1 MSNKKVEFQLV
12 LKEQYDSTAL
22 TTAQIKA
29 YQELYNQIWI
39 RLEALVLKNQ
49 EAVRNVEKML
59 DKYPEIDPK
68 ASTEYTWNL
77 MASRV
82 ELVDPPREA
91 CIINV
96 DRDGKEISRE
106 YF

>member
-39 RLEALVLKNQ
+39 RLEALILKNQ

-59 DKYPEIDPK
+59 DKHPEIDPN
-68 ASTEYTWNL
+68 APTEYTWDV

-82 ELVDPPREA
+82 ELADPPREA